1 MKLIEK
7 ISSSIISA
15 MKEKNVDEL
24 ESLRAIKSALLLA
37 QTQKGSDGNIK
48 ESDEIKILQ
57 KLVKQRKESAEI
69 YKNQNRLE
77 LADIEIKQSKII
89 ERFLPVQMNFED
101 LEKLIVE
108 IINQTGAQGMKDM
121 GKVMGIASVKLSG
134 KADGKTISNIVILI
148 FVFLFFIFY

>member
-1 MKLIEK
+1 MKLIDK

-37 QTQKGSDGNIK
+37 QTQKGSDGNVR

-69 YKNQNRLE
+69 YKKQNRLE
-77 LADIEIKQSKII
+77 LANIEIGQSKVI
-89 ERFLPVQMNFED
+89 ERFLPAQISLED
-101 LEKLIVE
+101 LDKLISE
-108 IINQTGAQGMKDM
+108 IISQIGAQGMKDM
-121 GKVMGIASVKLSG
+121 GKVMGIASTKLSG
-134 KADGKTISNIVILI
+134 KADGKTISNIVRSKLM
-148 FVFLFFIFY
+148 

>member
-1 MKLIEK
+1 MKLIDK

-37 QTQKGSDGNIK
+37 QTQKGSDGNIQ

-69 YKNQNRLE
+69 YKKQNRLE
-77 LADIEIKQSKII
+77 LADIEISQSKII
-89 ERFLPVQMNFED
+89 ERFLPAQISLED
-101 LEKLIVE
+101 LDILISE
-108 IINQTGAQGMKDM
+108 IIIQIGAQGMKDM
-121 GKVMGIASVKLSG
+121 GKVMGIASSKLSG
-134 KADGKTISNIVILI
+134 KADGKTISNIVRSKLM
-148 FVFLFFIFY
+148 

>member
-1 MKLIEK
+1 MKLIDK

-37 QTQKGSDGNIK
+37 QTQKGSDGNIQ

-69 YKNQNRLE
+69 YKKQNRLE
-77 LADIEIKQSKII
+77 LADIEISQSKII
-89 ERFLPVQMNFED
+89 ERFLPAQISLED
-101 LEKLIVE
+101 LDRLISE
-108 IINQTGAQGMKDM
+108 IIIQIGAQGMKDM
-121 GKVMGIASVKLSG
+121 GKVMGIASSKLSG
-134 KADGKTISNIVILI
+134 KADGKTISNIVRSKLM
-148 FVFLFFIFY
+148 

>member
-1 MKLIEK
+1 MKLIDK

-37 QTQKGSDGNIK
+37 QTQKGSDGNIQ

-69 YKNQNRLE
+69 YKKQNRLE
-77 LADIEIKQSKII
+77 LADIEISQSKII
-89 ERFLPVQMNFED
+89 ERFLPAQISLED
-101 LEKLIVE
+101 LDRLISE
-108 IINQTGAQGMKDM
+108 IINQIGAQGMKDM
-121 GKVMGIASVKLSG
+121 GKVMGIASTKLSG
-134 KADGKTISNIVILI
+134 KADGKTISNIVRSKLM
-148 FVFLFFIFY
+148 

>member
-1 MKLIEK
+1 MKLIDK

-37 QTQKGSDGNIK
+37 QTQKGSDGNIQ

-69 YKNQNRLE
+69 YKKQNRLE
-77 LADIEIKQSKII
+77 LADIESSQSKII
-89 ERFLPVQMNFED
+89 ERFLPAQISLED
-101 LEKLIVE
+101 LDRLISE
-108 IINQTGAQGMKDM
+108 IINQIGAQGMKDM
-121 GKVMGIASVKLSG
+121 GKVMGIASSKLSG
-134 KADGKTISNIVILI
+134 KADGKTISNIVRSKLM
-148 FVFLFFIFY
+148 

>member
-1 MKLIEK
+1 MKLIDK

-37 QTQKGSDGNIK
+37 QTQKGSDGNIQ

-69 YKNQNRLE
+69 YKKQNRLE
-77 LADIEIKQSKII
+77 LADIEISQSNII
-89 ERFLPVQMNFED
+89 ERFLPAQISLED
-101 LEKLIVE
+101 LDKLISE
-108 IINQTGAQGMKDM
+108 IISQTGAKGMKDM
-121 GKVMGIASVKLSG
+121 GKVMGITSTKLSG
-134 KADGKTISNIVILI
+134 KADGKTISNIVRSKLI
-148 FVFLFFIFY
+148 

>member
-1 MKLIEK
+1 MYVLL
-7 ISSSIISA
+7 
-15 MKEKNVDEL
+15 KEKNVDEL

-134 KADGKTISNIVILI
+134 KADGKTISNIVRSKL
-148 FVFLFFIFY
+148 V